1 MADKLSRDLATSTE
15 ELTAPPVAE
24 LTEAEI
30 AAVAG
35 GLMSESAEI
44 AHMY

>member
-15 ELTAPPVAE
+15 ELTAQPVAE
-24 LTEAEI
+24 LTDAEI

-35 GLMSESAEI
+35 GMMADGAEI